1 MSSSN
6 AHDNATSNGAV
17 TSMYKFIQEDPNREY
32 TVDANAQQVCRQL
45 PNGNQSCIRVALDQ
59 KAMFE
64 VMQKLDFFC
73 TLPIDPE
80 KTYLECKRANTFTI
94 LSKPVEAP
102 TDLSDGIVLFEI
114 CANVDPKRFK
124 LLQTADI
131 GDNWVLKVNNLK
143 KLHKMIT
150 HYYDDVLNQP
160 IHKLDPVHLNLIAR
174 EGDTKELL
182 KLCQLVLF
190 LAVQSENNHQY
201 VSQIQTLGP
210 KAQHA
215 IMILI
220 ETMQSQL
227 VDSPHAVDGEGDE
240 ARINE
245 QRLLTL
251 EAELA
256 RLFSEKQS
264 MEKTIGSLTQA
275 NTDLQTHAEELVA
288 TNKDTTAKLRDM
300 ERLLAQADQSG
311 KADFL
316 LRTEID
322 QLKQELEKAETRCH
336 AAEML
341 AEEQT
346 TIIADMNRRLEDGVK
361 ASAEA
366 TRLRDQLREYKHA
379 AEKLQKTEHVLE
391 KYKKKLEE
399 SGDLRR
405 QIKVLEDQNQQLVGR
420 NQSIEEEYR
429 KVSQFKP
436 LMDTYKE
443 QLAALESKNNL
454 LTLQHTEYEHEM
466 RQLKDK
472 LTLAESE
479 RQQGQEQLS
488 ILEDNL
494 RELELNGGPTLESPT
509 TPLKGNSLDN
519 ALADGT
525 VVELKAKVARLEG
538 ELFTARKAQPDTGLA
553 DKVLLLEN
561 LLDDAK
567 QSKAK
572 LEQDYVHSHQRNL
585 ELESTIAQL
594 RNDASSASTS
604 DDGDHLVKENQKL
617 RQQLQQ
623 REIHVQRLKAALT
636 QHVEYKQQQQQ
647 HLPPSP
653 QLSVTHSQT
662 GSDYKEA
669 IDSLQTSL
677 ASRTQE
683 VDQLKQELHH
693 TRSSCRRELD
703 QMKRAVAQFGTWMMH
718 NAHHPTHQPPKGPRT
733 PHAPMSWMGQQRQGL
748 NIKLQRP

>member
-1 MSSSN
+1 
-6 AHDNATSNGAV
+6 
-17 TSMYKFIQEDPNREY
+17 
-32 TVDANAQQVCRQL
+32 
-45 PNGNQSCIRVALDQ
+45 
-59 KAMFE
+59 
-64 VMQKLDFFC
+64 
-73 TLPIDPE
+73 
-80 KTYLECKRANTFTI
+80 
-94 LSKPVEAP
+94 
-102 TDLSDGIVLFEI
+102 
-114 CANVDPKRFK
+114 DPKRFK

-160 IHKLDPVHLNLIAR
+160 IQKLDPVHLNLIAR

-215 IMILI
+215 IMVLI

-227 VDSPHAVDGEGDE
+227 VDNTHAVDGEGDE
-240 ARINE
+240 VRINE

-256 RLFSEKQS
+256 RLFAEKQT
-264 MEKTIGSLTQA
+264 MEKTIDSLTQA
-275 NTDLQTHAEELVA
+275 NTDLQTHTEELMA
-288 TNKDTTAKLRDM
+288 TNKDATAKLRDM

-322 QLKQELEKAETRCH
+322 QLKQELEKTETRCH
-336 AAEML
+336 TAEML

-346 TIIADMNRRLEDGVK
+346 TVIADLNRRLEDGVK

-405 QIKVLEDQNQQLVGR
+405 QVKVLEDQNKQLVGR
-420 NQSIEEEYR
+420 NQTIEEEYR

-454 LTLQHTEYEHEM
+454 LTLQHTEYEHEV
-466 RQLKDK
+466 RLLKDK
-472 LTLAESE
+472 LTLVESE

-494 RELELNGGPTLESPT
+494 RELELNGGPVLESPT

-525 VVELKAKVARLEG
+525 VVELKAKVARLES
-538 ELFTARKAQPDTGLA
+538 ELFTARKAQPETGLA

-561 LLDDAK
+561 LLADAK

-594 RNDASSASTS
+594 RSDASNVSTS
-604 DDGDHLVKENQKL
+604 NDGDHLLNENQKL

-636 QHVEYKQQQQQ
+636 QHVEHKQQQKER
-647 HLPPSP
+647 PPSP
-653 QLSVTHSQT
+653 QLSATQSQYN
-662 GSDYKEA
+662 SDYKEA
-669 IDSLQTSL
+669 IDSLQSSL

-693 TRSSCRRELD
+693 TRSSYRRELD

-718 NAHHPTHQPPKGPRT
+718 NAHPHHPTHQPPKGPRT
-733 PHAPMSWMGQQRQGL
+733 PHTPMSWMGQQRRGL